1 MVAAILLI
9 LAAVFYRVVTAKV
22 GGSVEWLPNFAP
34 VAAIALCAG
43 MFFPKRIAL
52 VLPAAILLFSDLILN
67 AHYGVGLLSGEMI
80 IRYAA
85 FLLIGIFGMQLGSR
99 ISATKTLGA
108 TVGGSL
114 FFYITTN
121 TVAWLSMAAYSKT
134 FAGWVQALT
143 IGTTGHM
150 PTWMFFRNSL
160 ISDLVFTAL
169 FLVCLR
175 FAASKQQETATVG
188 HLASSASKA

>member
-1 MVAAILLI
+1 MVAAALLI

-43 MFFPKRIAL
+43 MFFSKRIAL

-67 AHYGVGLLSGEMI
+67 AHYGVALLSGEMI

-99 ISATKTLGA
+99 ITTTKTLGA

-114 FFYITTN
+114 FFYVTTN
-121 TVAWLSMAAYSKT
+121 SVAWLSMPLYSKT

-143 IGTTGHM
+143 VGTPGYM

-160 ISDLVFTAL
+160 LSDLVFTAL

-175 FAASKQQETATVG
+175 FAATKQEEPGVPGRVG
-188 HLASSASKA
+188 SKA